1 MLDVLAWLWDTVA
14 EPVLDAPGYT
24 ESIGA
29 GGPPLLWCPSG
40 GMSLVPLHAAGH
52 HEEAGQGQ
60 ARNAPDRVVSSYTV
74 SLRALGYA
82 KSAGS
87 GSARSALIVGMPDTP
102 RAAPLPGVE
111 AEVSLLT
118 GLLKNADVLQQL
130 EATHDA
136 VLEEL
141 PKHAIAHFACH
152 CQGDAKSP
160 GESRLLLHDH
170 LSRPLTVSA
179 ISQLSLPDAAFAYL
193 SACETSVTAPALAD
207 EAIHLTGAFQLAG
220 DPHVIGTLWPVHDGA
235 ALRITTSVYQEMA
248 SDGGAELDVTSA
260 ALALHNA
267 VRALRARCRG
277 ERPSWWAAHVDL
289 GH

>member
-1 MLDVLAWLWDTVA
+1 
-14 EPVLDAPGYT
+14 
-24 ESIGA
+24 
-29 GGPPLLWCPSG
+29 
-40 GMSLVPLHAAGH
+40 MSLVPLHAAGH

-60 ARNAPDRVVSSYTV
+60 ARNPIDRVVSSYTV

-118 GLLKNADVLQQL
+118 GLLKNADVCSSSRPRTTPCSRNCPSTPSRISRAIVR
-130 EATHDA
+130 ATPS
-136 VLEEL
+136 L
-141 PKHAIAHFACH
+141 PVRA
-152 CQGDAKSP
+152 
-160 GESRLLLHDH
+160 ELLLHDH
-170 LSRPLTVSA
+170 LSRALTVSA

-193 SACETSVTAPALAD
+193 SACETSATAPALAD

-220 DPHVIGTLWPVHDGA
+220 YRHVIGTLWPVHDGA

-277 ERPSWWAAHVDL
+277 ERPSWWAAHVHL